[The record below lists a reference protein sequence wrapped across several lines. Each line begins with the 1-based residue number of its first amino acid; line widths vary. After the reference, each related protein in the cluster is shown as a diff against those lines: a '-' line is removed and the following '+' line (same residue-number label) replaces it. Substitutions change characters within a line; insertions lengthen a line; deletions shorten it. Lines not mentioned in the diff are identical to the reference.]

1 MNKKLYTLFAL
12 GTLLFAACSDNASIS
27 GSTNVPNMVNPDN
40 VIVLRSMVLCSQR
53 GKSAD
58 SSQDCWDGE
67 MWNSTLRV
75 RIL

>member
-1 MNKKLYTLFAL
+1 MNKKLYNLFAL

-27 GSTNVPNMVNPDN
+27 GATNVPNMVNPDN
-40 VIVLRSMVLCSQR
+40 VIVPRSMVLCSQR
-53 GKSAD
+53 EKSAD

>member
-40 VIVLRSMVLCSQR
+40 VIVPRSMVLCSQR
-53 GKSAD
+53 GMSVD

-75 RIL
+75 KIL